1 MKPANQISLTMFV
14 MVLLAACSGNST
26 DRVADSASSDSAKK
40 EATLPLQLIAAQEA
54 LYEVIDRE
62 AKAEILGSGY
72 AWTEGPLWI
81 PSEGMLLFSEIPANR
96 VHAWKQGAEDPE
108 VYLDPAG
115 FTGEGTRGGELG
127 SNGLLLDPE
136 GNLVLCQ
143 HGDRRLAR
151 MTAPIANPAA
161 EYETIVGEFNN
172 QRFNSPN
179 DAAYDAAG
187 NLYFTDPPYGLEHRM
202 EDPAKEIPY
211 QGVFRYSQA
220 GDLSLLLDSLTRPN
234 GLAFFPGGNQLLI
247 ANSDPDKPYWYR
259 YSVAEDGSLSQGE
272 IYRDASDV
280 GAEEPGLPD
289 GLKIRSDGTVFATGP
304 GGVWIFD
311 PEGQELGR
319 IDVGQR
325 CSNVA
330 LNETEDVLFVTADSY
345 VLRIELK

>member
-1 MKPANQISLTMFV
+1 MKPANQIW
-14 MVLLAACSGNST
+14 LAAIALVILGACSGNSS
-26 DRVADSASSDSAKK
+26 DRTADSAANDASNE
-40 EATLPLQLIAAQEA
+40 EATLPLQLIPAQEA
-54 LYEVIDRE
+54 LYQVIDPE
-62 AKAEILGSGY
+62 TKATILGSGY

-81 PSEGMLLFSEIPANR
+81 PSEDMLLFSEIPANR
-96 VHAWKQGAEDPE
+96 VHAWKAGSDTPE

-151 MTAPIANPAA
+151 MRAPLANP
-161 EYETIVGEFNN
+161 EPDYETIVGEFDQ

-179 DAAYDAAG
+179 DAVYDAVG
-187 NLYFTDPPYGLEHRM
+187 NLYFTDPPYGLEFRM
-202 EDPAKEIPY
+202 EDPAKDIPF
-211 QGVFRYSQA
+211 QGVYRYSKE

-247 ANSDPDKPYWYR
+247 ANSDPEKPYWYR
-259 YSVAEDGSLSQGE
+259 YAVAEDGSLSQGE
-272 IYRDASDV
+272 IYRDASEV
-280 GAEEPGLPD
+280 GAEEAGLPD

-330 LNETEDVLFVTADSY
+330 LNEREDVLFVTADSY
-345 VLRIELK
+345 VLRIDLK